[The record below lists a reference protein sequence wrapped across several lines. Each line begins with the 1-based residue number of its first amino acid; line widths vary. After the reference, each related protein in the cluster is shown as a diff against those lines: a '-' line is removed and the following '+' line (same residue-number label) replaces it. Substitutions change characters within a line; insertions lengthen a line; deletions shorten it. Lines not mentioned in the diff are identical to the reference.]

1 MVEILNHIFKIQ
13 TQIIEQF
20 PTTFNNIVETTQS
33 QLVIVELNKLLTKHQ
48 IALYN
53 IRELEDLDTKIICF
67 RTLLDQNLPYK
78 HVIIQLDDQQEST
91 SDTVI
96 LCNTLESN

>member
-1 MVEILNHIFKIQ
+1 M
-13 TQIIEQF
+13 
-20 PTTFNNIVETTQS
+20 ETTQS
-33 QLVIVELNKLLTKHQ
+33 QLVIAELNKLLLKHQ

-96 LCNTLESN
+96 LCDQINGR